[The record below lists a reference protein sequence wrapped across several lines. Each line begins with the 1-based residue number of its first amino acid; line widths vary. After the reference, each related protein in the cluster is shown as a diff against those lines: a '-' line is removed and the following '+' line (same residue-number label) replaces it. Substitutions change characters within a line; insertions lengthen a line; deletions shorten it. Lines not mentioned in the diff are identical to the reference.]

1 MKISHIIR
9 SSCSESAAGH
19 CEMNEMQKQAG
30 GDYGNE
36 ISLLRQSPKCHI
48 RAKGMYVLSG
58 DGNWTQTPSGGFDDK
73 PSRSQEAEALKKPTE
88 VWLQAVIHTGAYT
101 YHFETLI
108 WKVCIYPPSGRAKP
122 PEGFLKLDYYIWY
135 ISFPPIKPVLQALN
149 LTCIVWGDPTPEVSW
164 LKNERPLASDD
175 HCNLK
180 FEAGKTAYFT
190 ISGVSTAD
198 SGKYGLVVKNKYGS
212 EISDFTVSVFIP
224 EEEARIATAEAQKG
238 SKSKWAESAGGR
250 ARRAARSCLVL
261 RVCK

>member
-88 VWLQAVIHTGAYT
+88 V
-101 YHFETLI
+101 
-108 WKVCIYPPSGRAKP
+108 
-122 PEGFLKLDYYIWY
+122 
-135 ISFPPIKPVLQALN
+135 
-149 LTCIVWGDPTPEVSW
+149 
-164 LKNERPLASDD
+164 
-175 HCNLK
+175 
-180 FEAGKTAYFT
+180 
-190 ISGVSTAD
+190 
-198 SGKYGLVVKNKYGS
+198 
-212 EISDFTVSVFIP
+212 
-224 EEEARIATAEAQKG
+224 
-238 SKSKWAESAGGR
+238 
-250 ARRAARSCLVL
+250 
-261 RVCK
+261 